1 MHSSAGGVHRIKL
14 IELSQ
19 SLVCA
24 LVAGFGKR
32 IPFRLLV
39 EAESCRDERSRTTEQ
54 KELHHDC
61 GADRIQLRGYLERDH
76 HERGLACSDARI

>member
-1 MHSSAGGVHRIKL
+1 MSVVLQIRL

-19 SLVCA
+19 SHFCA
-24 LVAGFGKR
+24 VYKGTGRHL
-32 IPFRLLV
+32 PFSLLV
-39 EAESCRDERSRTTEQ
+39 EAEPSRDERARTTEQ